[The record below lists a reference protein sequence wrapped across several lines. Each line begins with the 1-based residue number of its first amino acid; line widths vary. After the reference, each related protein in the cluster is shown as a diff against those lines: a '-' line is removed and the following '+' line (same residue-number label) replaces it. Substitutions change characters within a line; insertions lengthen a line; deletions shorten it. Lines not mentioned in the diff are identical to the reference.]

1 MLNVT
6 REVKLVAKRSGTYTN
21 YVFKDQQSNEY
32 IFCTRLPNWQVPE
45 IEIEDIGYLHYQIV
59 DAGDNYIV
67 PDTGEIISYR
77 YNNSYLINFVKKSE
91 IIKNKEI
98 IL

>member
-21 YVFKDQQSNEY
+21 YVFKDMESGEY
-32 IFCTRLPNWQVPE
+32 IFCTRLPNWQIPE
-45 IEIEDIGYLHYQIV
+45 IEIEDIGYLQYQIV
-59 DAGDNYIV
+59 EAGNSYVD
-67 PDTGEIISYR
+67 PDTGEIILYR
-77 YNNSYLINFVKKSE
+77 YNNSYLKNFVKKSDTF
-91 IIKNKEI
+91 KNKEI